1 MWLWTLHYDISQ
13 KYSSSLKFL
22 IVLGSQ
28 LYLYTSGY
36 VQVVSATNAY
46 GNSMKK
52 GSCLTDSTAE
62 FKPTSKNNQLSVHC
76 FKKSMFKWLN
86 KLECTETIVL
96 KAKYKK

>member
-1 MWLWTLHYDISQ
+1 MRSRKGYLWSPGGVNDETWD
-13 KYSSSLKFL
+13 
-22 IVLGSQ
+22 
-28 LYLYTSGY
+28 TSGY
-36 VQVVSATNAY
+36 VQVVFATNAY

-96 KAKYKK
+96 KAKYKE